1 MRYFFI
7 PILLLLTAC
16 GREPK
21 NEQTEETIRELV
33 VDDSIS
39 AGKRSLYIEDR
50 SLYSPEWI
58 ADFETN
64 NNQYKSV
71 RIMGEYML
79 VDNDTAYFPDELKLK
94 QDYRFTGFTDTHF
107 YQLTAKRINYTTIEY
122 DFTLLE
128 NERAIYNRRG
138 RGHLASFFF
147 YGSETFT
154 DDETGDSYLAT
165 EYYDKD
171 PDGLVVDIGEPDE
184 QGRIRAN
191 IKGLPAN
198 INANT
203 DITLRQSH

>member
-1 MRYFFI
+1 MKKTL
-7 PILLLLTAC
+7 ILLLLLVITSC
-16 GREPK
+16 GKEPK
-21 NEQTEETIRELV
+21 NEQPEGTLPEPTAADCTFAE
-33 VDDSIS
+33 
-39 AGKRSLYIEDR
+39 KRSLYIKNR

-71 RIMGEYML
+71 RIMGDYML

-94 QDYRFTGFTDTHF
+94 QDYRFTAFTNMNF
-107 YQLTAKRINYTTIEY
+107 YQLTAKRINYTTLEY

-128 NERAIYNRRG
+128 NEKVIYNRRG
-138 RGHLASFFF
+138 RAHLASFFF

-171 PDGLVVDIGEPDE
+171 PDGLLVDIGEPDE
-184 QGRIRAN
+184 EGRIRAN
-191 IKGLPAN
+191 VKGLPAN
-198 INANT
+198 INT
-203 DITLRQSH
+203 DVTLRQSH